1 MVEVRQG
8 IGTVAQ
14 LVERMFR
21 IYEARG
27 STPLCSTFLAT
38 DPRNTAQDLS
48 YTSSPVTQQKDKKHM
63 NYTKSFQTNHL
74 KLIQE
79 LVIFNKNL
87 GPSEIFGQKTSKIP

>member
-1 MVEVRQG
+1 MRRDEVGQNRFMYCSCLLLQSFFIDKKIVEVRQG

-48 YTSSPVTQQKDKKHM
+48 
-63 NYTKSFQTNHL
+63 
-74 KLIQE
+74 
-79 LVIFNKNL
+79 
-87 GPSEIFGQKTSKIP
+87 